1 MKLYPRVVPQVAS
14 SPKSQSEQRVSF
26 ETSKE
31 EGPPGLGEGEGE
43 GEGEEEGEERLLSET
58 NPLIQTSEASF
69 EGTTGETN

>member
-1 MKLYPRVVPQVAS
+1 MKLYPRVVPQSAS

-43 GEGEEEGEERLLSET
+43 GEGEERLLSDT